1 LSLIVSR
8 YSTKLR
14 ALSDAQVQD
23 FGAKLAV
30 ERVEDVVHDAPRT
43 SIASLSDLRSRS
55 ISSASGTPLSDGAS
69 ESRDGTS
76 SDKLGLGEFLREVE
90 AQGVE
95 AIQQQYVT
103 DIVES
108 PDTKEMTP
116 EQ

>member
-1 LSLIVSR
+1 MSLIVSR

-76 SDKLGLGEFLREVE
+76 SDNLHFGMISLTLLNSIDCWADGLTQDLNKNQF
-90 AQGVE
+90 
-95 AIQQQYVT
+95 
-103 DIVES
+103 
-108 PDTKEMTP
+108 
-116 EQ
+116 